1 MELRRGG
8 LAAALL
14 RLVHHRSDVTL
25 LLLLSVV
32 APSCD
37 VYSDSAFILML
48 ATTGHLTYT
57 AWMSLP
63 QIVNTLFTLLLWWRL
78 EPVQYRSWSWLLVL
92 LQCWPQ
98 AGSPGQSAESTVFR
112 CLLSGLSG

>member
-1 MELRRGG
+1 MDVRHGG

-48 ATTGHLTYT
+48 ATSGHLTYS
-57 AWMSLP
+57 AWMLLP
-63 QIVNTLFTLLLWWRL
+63 QTVNSLFTLLLWWRL

-98 AGSPGQSAESTVFR
+98 AGSSGQTVSSTFVR